1 MDAFLVRVPKLDG
14 DAVLKSADAAR
25 KIIAATAGTP
35 PLDLGEYWIALHFLL
50 SGETP
55 IPRHEAL
62 RRGLSWDD
70 DSPENILMGGAPTP
84 FMSSF
89 GPARYLHPEQV
100 ERLATKLAGLSVAEF
115 QARYNPEDLRAEDIS
130 PGGWDDGGEALARLS
145 RYFEELVAFYT
156 KAAAHGEGML
166 IYMV

>member
-14 DAVLKSADAAR
+14 DAVLKSAEAAR
-25 KIIAATAGTP
+25 RIIAEAGTSQ
-35 PLDLGEYWIALHFLL
+35 LDLGEYWLALHFLL

-55 IPRHEAL
+55 IPKHEAL

-70 DSPENILMGGAPTP
+70 DSPENILMGGEPTP

-89 GPARYLHPEQV
+89 GPARYLHPERV
-100 ERLATKLAGLSVAEF
+100 AHLATKLAGLSVAEF
-115 QARYNPEDLRAEDIS
+115 QARYNPEDLRAEDMP
-130 PGGWDDGGEALARLS
+130 PGGWDDGGEALARLC
-145 RYFEELVAFYT
+145 RYFKDLAAFYN
-156 KAAAHGEGML
+156 KAAAHGDGML